1 MVALTATVDRN
12 VTPTV
17 DKVLVAP
24 KAMVI
29 EWTRRRTQQRN
40 EIQNVA
46 DRYFSQFSGPTYVGE

>member
-24 KAMVI
+24 KATVI
-29 EWTRRRTQQRN
+29 EWTRRRNHQRN
-40 EIQNVA
+40 DIQNMA
-46 DRYFSQFSGPTYVGE
+46 DSYFSQSGGPTYVGE